1 MYLIVA
7 LLILIAKVQQIF
19 LFLQRNMEKDTY
31 LYKKIKTIVKRTFL
45 SCISICFFI
54 NLKETEKT
62 MTNHMG
68 KYVIK
73 FVVELMISYFHI
85 SLW

>member
-31 LYKKIKTIVKRTFL
+31 LYKKNKIT
-45 SCISICFFI
+45 
-54 NLKETEKT
+54 
-62 MTNHMG
+62 
-68 KYVIK
+68 
-73 FVVELMISYFHI
+73 VVTY
-85 SLW
+85 

>member
-31 LYKKIKTIVKRTFL
+31 LYKKIKIT
-45 SCISICFFI
+45 
-54 NLKETEKT
+54 
-62 MTNHMG
+62 
-68 KYVIK
+68 
-73 FVVELMISYFHI
+73 VVTY
-85 SLW
+85 

>member
-31 LYKKIKTIVKRTFL
+31 LYKKNKIIVIT
-45 SCISICFFI
+45 C
-54 NLKETEKT
+54 
-62 MTNHMG
+62 
-68 KYVIK
+68 
-73 FVVELMISYFHI
+73 
-85 SLW
+85 

>member
-31 LYKKIKTIVKRTFL
+31 LYKKIKIIVIT
-45 SCISICFFI
+45 
-54 NLKETEKT
+54 
-62 MTNHMG
+62 
-68 KYVIK
+68 Y
-73 FVVELMISYFHI
+73 
-85 SLW
+85 

>member
-31 LYKKIKTIVKRTFL
+31 LYKKIEIIVIT
-45 SCISICFFI
+45 C
-54 NLKETEKT
+54 
-62 MTNHMG
+62 
-68 KYVIK
+68 
-73 FVVELMISYFHI
+73 
-85 SLW
+85 

>member
-31 LYKKIKTIVKRTFL
+31 LYKKIEIIVIT
-45 SCISICFFI
+45 
-54 NLKETEKT
+54 
-62 MTNHMG
+62 
-68 KYVIK
+68 Y
-73 FVVELMISYFHI
+73 
-85 SLW
+85 

>member
-31 LYKKIKTIVKRTFL
+31 LYKKIKIIVVT
-45 SCISICFFI
+45 
-54 NLKETEKT
+54 
-62 MTNHMG
+62 
-68 KYVIK
+68 Y
-73 FVVELMISYFHI
+73 
-85 SLW
+85 